1 MVGLVISQGVCV
13 RGGGG
18 VDNCFKSWKR
28 KGTDCIASEVLVLSE
43 LASGYGCIPG
53 NSVDLSE

>member
-1 MVGLVISQGVCV
+1 MSLQVLKSVCV